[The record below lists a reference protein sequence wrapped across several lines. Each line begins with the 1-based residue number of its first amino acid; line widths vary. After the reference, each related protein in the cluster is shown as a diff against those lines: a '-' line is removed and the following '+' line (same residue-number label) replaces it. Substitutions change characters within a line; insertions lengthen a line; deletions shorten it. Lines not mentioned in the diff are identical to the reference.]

1 MKQRINLYRATKK
14 TSSFDK
20 NSLTGNAVIAL
31 AVVGVVL
38 IAGLGVKLLD
48 EKNKAD
54 LASIKTEKRNI
65 EARVQQLQ
73 DQFSLQAVSPD
84 LQAEIKR
91 IGSQIDDRKNLMSLL
106 DQIDPEQSLSFS
118 SYLSAL
124 AESSRSE
131 SWLNE
136 FSINT
141 NDRSFQLVGGATDG
155 PAVSSLLES
164 IAKTTPFENMAVTA
178 LEVDSQD
185 SGVKFQAEVELS
197 VNE

>member
-14 TSSFDK
+14 ASSFDK

-38 IAGLGVKLLD
+38 VTGLGVKFLD

>member
-1 MKQRINLYRATKK
+1 MKQRINLYRVTKK
-14 TSSFDK
+14 ASSFDK

-31 AVVGVVL
+31 AIVAVVL
-38 IAGLGVKLLD
+38 VAGLGLKFLD

-91 IGSQIDDRKNLMSLL
+91 ISSQIDDRKNLMSLL

>member
-14 TSSFDK
+14 ASSFDK

-38 IAGLGVKLLD
+38 VAGLGVKLLD

-91 IGSQIDDRKNLMSLL
+91 IGSQIDDRKKLMSLL

>member
-1 MKQRINLYRATKK
+1 MKQRINLYRVTKK

-31 AVVGVVL
+31 AVVGLVL
-38 IAGLGVKLLD
+38 LVGLGVKFLD

-54 LASIKTEKRNI
+54 LASIKTEKRNV

-91 IGSQIDDRKNLMSLL
+91 INSQIDDRKNLMSLL

-178 LEVDSQD
+178 LEVGSQG

-197 VNE
+197 INE

>member
-14 TSSFDK
+14 ASSFDK

-38 IAGLGVKLLD
+38 VTGLGVKFLD

-91 IGSQIDDRKNLMSLL
+91 IGSQIDDRKKLMSLL

-164 IAKTTPFENMAVTA
+164 IAKTTPFEDMAVTA

>member
-14 TSSFDK
+14 ASSFDK

-38 IAGLGVKLLD
+38 VTGLGVKFLD

-91 IGSQIDDRKNLMSLL
+91 IGSQIDDRKKLMSLL

>member
-1 MKQRINLYRATKK
+1 
-14 TSSFDK
+14 
-20 NSLTGNAVIAL
+20 
-31 AVVGVVL
+31 
-38 IAGLGVKLLD
+38 
-48 EKNKAD
+48 
-54 LASIKTEKRNI
+54 
-65 EARVQQLQ
+65 
-73 DQFSLQAVSPD
+73 
-84 LQAEIKR
+84 
-91 IGSQIDDRKNLMSLL
+91 MSLL

-141 NDRSFQLVGGATDG
+141 NDRSFRLVGGATDG

-178 LEVDSQD
+178 LEVGSQD

-197 VNE
+197 INE

>member
-38 IAGLGVKLLD
+38 ISGLGVKFLD

-91 IGSQIDDRKNLMSLL
+91 IGSQINDRKNLMSLL
-106 DQIDPEQSLSFS
+106 DQIDPQQAINFS

-136 FSINT
+136 FSIHT

>member
-1 MKQRINLYRATKK
+1 MKQRINLYRVTKK

-31 AVVGVVL
+31 AVVGLVL
-38 IAGLGVKLLD
+38 IAGLGVKFFD

-54 LASIKTEKRNI
+54 LASIKTEKRNV

-73 DQFSLQAVSPD
+73 EQFSLQAVSPD

-91 IGSQIDDRKNLMSLL
+91 INSQIDDRKNLMSLL

-141 NDRSFQLVGGATDG
+141 NDRSFRLVGGATDG

-178 LEVDSQD
+178 LEVGSQD

-197 VNE
+197 INE

>member
-48 EKNKAD
+48 EENKAD

-91 IGSQIDDRKNLMSLL
+91 ISSQIDDRKNLMSLL

>member
-38 IAGLGVKLLD
+38 IAGLGVKFLD

-54 LASIKTEKRNI
+54 LASIKTEKRNT

-91 IGSQIDDRKNLMSLL
+91 ISSQIDDRKNLMSLL

-164 IAKTTPFENMAVTA
+164 IAKTTPFEDMAVTA

>member
-1 MKQRINLYRATKK
+1 MKQRINLYRVTKK

-31 AVVGVVL
+31 AVVGLVL
-38 IAGLGVKLLD
+38 LVGLGVKFLD

-54 LASIKTEKRNI
+54 LASIKTEKRNV

-91 IGSQIDDRKNLMSLL
+91 ISSQIDDRKNLMSLL

-178 LEVDSQD
+178 LEVGSQG

-197 VNE
+197 INE